1 MIGWV
6 PKVLVGFLDQIAGE
20 DTRRTILA
28 DAGLDPEGTEF
39 RLDRDVPDP
48 ACRKVIEAACARL
61 GVTEAQAFALFAPYF
76 LGAARAAFPGFF
88 RGLLDAGASDI
99 TPEMLVA
106 AAEAIANRVADD
118 ELNASYIIPSVF
130 DPHVAADVASA
141 VATWLN
147 LLTGCVLRRPPGGV
161 GGGLARLTHPGR
173 PFSGGHA
180 DRSGRGASGCTAAR
194 CRSTRCSPSDT

>member
-20 DTRRTILA
+20 DTRRAILA

-88 RGLLDAGASDI
+88 RKAVDTRAFLLGQPAIHNCLAAGLRDPQRRA
-99 TPEMLVA
+99 
-106 AAEAIANRVADD
+106 VADKFRV
-118 ELNASYIIPSVF
+118 E
-130 DPHVAADVASA
+130 
-141 VATWLN
+141 AT
-147 LLTGCVLRRPPGGV
+147 PGGV
-161 GGGLARLTHPGR
+161 RVFYNSPNRLAALYVAVAHELAKSYGEAVEIGFEAGSP
-173 PFSGGHA
+173 A
-180 DRSGRGASGCTAAR
+180 NEKCTISVELAPAAAA
-194 CRSTRCSPSDT
+194 TPELAAVTA

>member
-20 DTRRTILA
+20 STRRTILA

-88 RGLLDAGASDI
+88 RKAAGTRAFLLGQPAIHNCLAAGLRDPQRRA
-99 TPEMLVA
+99 
-106 AAEAIANRVADD
+106 VADKFRV
-118 ELNASYIIPSVF
+118 E
-130 DPHVAADVASA
+130 
-141 VATWLN
+141 AT
-147 LLTGCVLRRPPGGV
+147 PGGV
-161 GGGLARLTHPGR
+161 RVFYNSPNRLAALYVAVAHELAKSYGEVVKTGFEAGSPENEK
-173 PFSGGHA
+173 
-180 DRSGRGASGCTAAR
+180 CTISVELAPVAA
-194 CRSTRCSPSDT
+194 TTLELAAVAA

>member
-6 PKVLVGFLDQIAGE
+6 PKVLVGFLDQIAGT

-61 GVTEAQAFALFAPYF
+61 GVTETQAFTLFAPYF

-88 RGLLDAGASDI
+88 RKATGTRAFLLGQPAIHNCLAAGLRDPQRRA
-99 TPEMLVA
+99 
-106 AAEAIANRVADD
+106 VADKFRVEATPGGVRVFYNSPNRLAALYVAVAHELAKSYD
-118 ELNASYIIPSVF
+118 EAVEIGFEAGSPESEKCTISVELA
-130 DPHVAADVASA
+130 PVA
-141 VATWLN
+141 VAT
-147 LLTGCVLRRPPGGV
+147 PD
-161 GGGLARLTHPGR
+161 LATV
-173 PFSGGHA
+173 
-180 DRSGRGASGCTAAR
+180 AA
-194 CRSTRCSPSDT
+194 